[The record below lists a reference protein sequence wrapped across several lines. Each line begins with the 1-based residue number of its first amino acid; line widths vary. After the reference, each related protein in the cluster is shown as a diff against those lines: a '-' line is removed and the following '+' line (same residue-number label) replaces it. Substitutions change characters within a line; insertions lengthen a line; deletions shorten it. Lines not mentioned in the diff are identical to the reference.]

1 MPPTLLLDLDGT
13 LVDTLPDL
21 LASLNR
27 SLRPAQPYTAAETR
41 SWIGD
46 GAGVLVKRALAARGK
61 QATEADMQ
69 AMLQD
74 YLAHVSDHSVPFPG
88 CIAALDQLNAA
99 GWKLAVC
106 TNKPERAARDLLAA
120 LGLLDRFAAVGG
132 GDSFP
137 VRKPDPAHLHA
148 TLAAA
153 GGHAERAVMV
163 GDHQNDILAA
173 TGAGIPCV
181 FAGWG
186 YGDDP
191 AGAVAT
197 AASFAELSELA
208 GEVLTR
214 GPA

>member
-27 SLRPAQPYTAAETR
+27 TLSPAVLYTAAETR

-46 GAGVLVKRALAARGK
+46 GAGILVKRALAARGK
-61 QATEADMQ
+61 EATEADMK

-74 YLAHVSDHSVPFPG
+74 YMAHVSDHSVPFPG
-88 CIAALDQLNAA
+88 CLAALDQLQAA

-106 TNKPERAARDLLAA
+106 TNKPEKASRGLLAA

-137 VRKPDPAHLHA
+137 VRKPDPAHLRA
-148 TLAAA
+148 TLEAA
-153 GGHAERAVMV
+153 GGSLERAVMV

-191 AGAVAT
+191 AGSVAT
-197 AASFAELSELA
+197 AWSFAELPELA
-208 GEVLTR
+208 GKVLTR
-214 GPA
+214 KAA